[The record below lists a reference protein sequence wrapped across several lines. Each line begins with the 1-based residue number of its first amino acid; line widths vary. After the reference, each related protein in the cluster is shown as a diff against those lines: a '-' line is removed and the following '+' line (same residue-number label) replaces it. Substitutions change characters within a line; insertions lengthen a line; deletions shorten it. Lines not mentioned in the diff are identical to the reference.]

1 MHSAELLRLGA
12 QALELVLRVSLPVL
26 LASLVVGLL
35 VGLGQAVTQVQ
46 DQTLSFVPKLL
57 AVAATLALVGGS
69 MGAEIARFTESI
81 WLAIPTWVH

>member
-1 MHSAELLRLGA
+1 MESAELLRLGA

-26 LASLVVGLL
+26 VASLAVGLL
-35 VGLGQAVTQVQ
+35 VGLAQAVTQVQ

-69 MGAEIARFTESI
+69 MAAEVVRFTESI
-81 WLAIPTWVH
+81 WTAIPTLVH

>member
-69 MGAEIARFTESI
+69 MGAEVARFTESV
-81 WLAIPTWVH
+81 WTAIPTLVH